1 MSLSPSEQQACAYLF
16 LKNKREKIYG
26 GEAGKSWG
34 VISNKRRLMVST
46 PKQ

>member
-16 LKNKREKIYG
+16 QKTKEKFFYG
-26 GEAGKSWG
+26 GEAGKGWG
-34 VISNKRRLMVST
+34 VINNKRRLMVST